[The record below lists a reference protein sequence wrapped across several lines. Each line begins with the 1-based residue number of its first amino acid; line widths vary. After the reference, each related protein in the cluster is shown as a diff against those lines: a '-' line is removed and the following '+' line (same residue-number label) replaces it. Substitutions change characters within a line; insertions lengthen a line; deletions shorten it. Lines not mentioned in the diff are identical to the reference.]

1 MTIGMIVLLCFG
13 IIVLG
18 FGIAVLIYGLTN
30 HDLLRESVSVFIVAL
45 IIGLASIITPIIY
58 SNTAA
63 GQRAY
68 KDQQS
73 NFNVNQITRE
83 VIVYDINGDVITT
96 YTGKFDIETD
106 NEKYILFDD
115 ENGLRHIVYYTTG
128 TVIVNEV
135 R

>member
-1 MTIGMIVLLCFG
+1 MTIGMIVAIVFG
-13 IIVLG
+13 VLVLVV
-18 FGIAVLIYGLTN
+18 GIGALIYGFVN
-30 HDLLRESVSVFIVAL
+30 NEVGMGVGIFIAGL
-45 IIGLASIITPIIY
+45 IIGLILIITPIVY

-83 VIVYDINGDVITT
+83 VIVYDINGDIITT

-115 ENGLRHIVYYTTG
+115 EDGLRHIIYYTTG
-128 TVIVNEV
+128 TIIVNEV

>member
-1 MTIGMIVLLCFG
+1 MTIGMIVAIVFGVFVLIFG
-13 IIVLG
+13 IG
-18 FGIAVLIYGLTN
+18 ALIYGFVK
-30 HDLLRESVSVFIVAL
+30 DEVGMGVGIFITGLV
-45 IIGLASIITPIIY
+45 IGLVLIITPIVY

-115 ENGLRHIVYYTTG
+115 EDGLRHIIYYTTG

>member
-1 MTIGMIVLLCFG
+1 MTIGMIVCIVCGALILAIG
-13 IIVLG
+13 IG
-18 FGIAVLIYGLTN
+18 VLIYGVVN
-30 HDLLRESVSVFIVAL
+30 DDVGIGIGIFIVGL
-45 IIGLASIITPIIY
+45 IIGLVLIIVPIVY

-83 VIVYDINGDVITT
+83 VIVYDINGNVITT

-115 ENGLRHIVYYTTG
+115 EDGLRHIIYYTTG

>member
-1 MTIGMIVLLCFG
+1 MTIGMIVSIVFG
-13 IIVLG
+13 VLVLG
-18 FGIAVLIYGLTN
+18 FGIGALIYGFANDELGAGVGT
-30 HDLLRESVSVFIVAL
+30 FIAGL
-45 IIGLASIITPIIY
+45 IIGLVLIITPIVY

-115 ENGLRHIVYYTTG
+115 ENGLRHIIYYTTG

>member
-1 MTIGMIVLLCFG
+1 MTIGMIVSIVFG
-13 IIVLG
+13 VLVLG
-18 FGIAVLIYGLTN
+18 FGIGALIYGFAN
-30 HDLLRESVSVFIVAL
+30 DEMGAGVGIFITGL
-45 IIGLASIITPIIY
+45 IIGLILIITPIIY

-115 ENGLRHIVYYTTG
+115 ENGLRHIIYYTTG

>member
-1 MTIGMIVLLCFG
+1 MTIGMIVAIVFG
-13 IIVLG
+13 VLVLVV
-18 FGIAVLIYGLTN
+18 GIGALIYGFAN
-30 HDLLRESVSVFIVAL
+30 SEVGMGIGIFIAGL
-45 IIGLASIITPIIY
+45 IIGLVLIITPIVY

-115 ENGLRHIVYYTTG
+115 EDGLRHIIYYTTG

>member
-1 MTIGMIVLLCFG
+1 MTIGMIVAIVFGVLVLVFG
-13 IIVLG
+13 IG
-18 FGIAVLIYGLTN
+18 ALIYGFVN
-30 HDLLRESVSVFIVAL
+30 NEVGMGVGIFIAGL
-45 IIGLASIITPIIY
+45 IIGLILIITPIIY

-115 ENGLRHIVYYTTG
+115 EDGLRHIIYYTTG

>member
-1 MTIGMIVLLCFG
+1 MTIGMIVGIVFG
-13 IIVLG
+13 VLILVV
-18 FGIAVLIYGLTN
+18 GIGTLIYGFVNDDVGTG
-30 HDLLRESVSVFIVAL
+30 VGIFIVGL
-45 IIGLASIITPIIY
+45 IIGLVLIITPIVY

-83 VIVYDINGDVITT
+83 VIVYDINGNVITT

-115 ENGLRHIVYYTTG
+115 EDGLRHIIYYTTG
-128 TVIVNEV
+128 TVIVNEIK
-135 R
+135 

>member
-1 MTIGMIVLLCFG
+1 MTIRMIVAIVFG
-13 IIVLG
+13 VLVLVVSIG
-18 FGIAVLIYGLTN
+18 TLIYGFAN
-30 HDLLRESVSVFIVAL
+30 NEVGMGVGVFIAGLTIGLVL
-45 IIGLASIITPIIY
+45 IITSIVY
-58 SNTAA
+58 FNTAA

-115 ENGLRHIVYYTTG
+115 EDGLRHIIYYTTG

>member
-1 MTIGMIVLLCFG
+1 MTIGMIVSIVFG
-13 IIVLG
+13 VLVLG
-18 FGIAVLIYGLTN
+18 FGIGALIYGFANDELGAGVGT
-30 HDLLRESVSVFIVAL
+30 FIAGL
-45 IIGLASIITPIIY
+45 IIGLVLIITPIVY

>member
-1 MTIGMIVLLCFG
+1 MTIGMIVSIVFG
-13 IIVLG
+13 VLVLG
-18 FGIAVLIYGLTN
+18 FGIGALIYGFANDELGAG
-30 HDLLRESVSVFIVAL
+30 VGIFIVGF
-45 IIGLASIITPIIY
+45 IIGLVLIITPIIY

-115 ENGLRHIVYYTTG
+115 ENGLRHIIYYTTG

>member
-1 MTIGMIVLLCFG
+1 MTIGMIVTIVFG
-13 IIVLG
+13 ALILVA
-18 FGIAVLIYGLTN
+18 GIGALIYGFAN
-30 HDLLRESVSVFIVAL
+30 NEVGMGVGIFIVVF
-45 IIGLASIITPIIY
+45 IIGLVLIITPIVY
-58 SNTAA
+58 SNTAS

-83 VIVYDINGDVITT
+83 VIVYDINGNVITT

-115 ENGLRHIVYYTTG
+115 EDGLRHIIYYTTG

>member
-1 MTIGMIVLLCFG
+1 MTIGMIVSIVFGVLVLSFG
-13 IIVLG
+13 IG
-18 FGIAVLIYGLTN
+18 ALIYGFAK
-30 HDLLRESVSVFIVAL
+30 DEVGAGVGIFITGL
-45 IIGLASIITPIIY
+45 IIGLILIIAPIIY

-83 VIVYDINGDVITT
+83 VIVYDINGDIITT

-115 ENGLRHIVYYTTG
+115 ENGLRHIIYYTTG

>member
-1 MTIGMIVLLCFG
+1 MTIGMIVAIVFCALILVIG
-13 IIVLG
+13 IG
-18 FGIAVLIYGLTN
+18 VLIYGFVN
-30 HDLLRESVSVFIVAL
+30 NDVGIGVSIFIAGL
-45 IIGLASIITPIIY
+45 IIGLVLIITPIVY

-115 ENGLRHIVYYTTG
+115 EDGLRHIIYYTTG

>member
-1 MTIGMIVLLCFG
+1 MTIGMIVSIVFGVLVLSFG
-13 IIVLG
+13 IG
-18 FGIAVLIYGLTN
+18 ALIYGFAN
-30 HDLLRESVSVFIVAL
+30 DEMGAGVGIFITGL
-45 IIGLASIITPIIY
+45 IIGLILIIAPIIY

-83 VIVYDINGDVITT
+83 VIVYDINGDIITT

-115 ENGLRHIVYYTTG
+115 ENGLRHIIYYTTG

>member
-1 MTIGMIVLLCFG
+1 MTIGMIVL
-13 IIVLG
+13 IIIGVL
-18 FGIAVLIYGLTN
+18 VYGLTN
-30 HDLLRESVSVFIVAL
+30 KEAGNGIAVFIVGLVIGLAL
-45 IIGLASIITPIIY
+45 IIGTIIY

-83 VIVYDINGDVITT
+83 VIVYDINGNVITT

-115 ENGLRHIVYYTTG
+115 EHGLRHIIYYTTG

>member
-1 MTIGMIVLLCFG
+1 MTIGMIVAIVFGVLVLVFG
-13 IIVLG
+13 ISA
-18 FGIAVLIYGLTN
+18 FIYG
-30 HDLLRESVSVFIVAL
+30 FIKDEVGMGIGIFIAGF
-45 IIGLASIITPIIY
+45 IIGLVLIITPIVY

-83 VIVYDINGDVITT
+83 VIVYDINGDVIAT

-115 ENGLRHIVYYTTG
+115 EDGLRHIIYYTTG

>member
-1 MTIGMIVLLCFG
+1 MTIGMIVL
-13 IIVLG
+13 IILGVLVLG
-18 FGIAVLIYGLTN
+18 FSIGAIIYG
-30 HDLLRESVSVFIVAL
+30 FICDEVTTGVGIFAVGLVIGFFL
-45 IIGLASIITPIIY
+45 ITSPIVY

-63 GQRAY
+63 GKRAY

-115 ENGLRHIVYYTTG
+115 EDGLRHIIYYTTG

-135 R
+135 A

>member
-1 MTIGMIVLLCFG
+1 MTIGMIASIVLG

-18 FGIAVLIYGLTN
+18 LAIGALVYCFICYDRKTGVGI
-30 HDLLRESVSVFIVAL
+30 FITGL
-45 IIGLASIITPIIY
+45 IISLLLIIAPIVY

-83 VIVYDINGDVITT
+83 VTVYDINGNVITT

-115 ENGLRHIVYYTTG
+115 EDGLRHIIYYTTG
-128 TVIVNEV
+128 TVIVNEIK
-135 R
+135 

>member
-1 MTIGMIVLLCFG
+1 MTIGMILAIVFGALVLVAG
-13 IIVLG
+13 IG
-18 FGIAVLIYGLTN
+18 ALIYGFVN
-30 HDLLRESVSVFIVAL
+30 DEAAMGIGIF
-45 IIGLASIITPIIY
+45 IIGLIVGLFSIIAPIVY

-83 VIVYDINGDVITT
+83 VIVYDINGNIITT

-115 ENGLRHIVYYTTG
+115 EDGLRHIIYYTTG

>member
-1 MTIGMIVLLCFG
+1 MTIGMLVSIVFG
-13 IIVLG
+13 ALILVI
-18 FGIAVLIYGLTN
+18 GIGALIYGFVNDDVGTG
-30 HDLLRESVSVFIVAL
+30 VGIFIVGL
-45 IIGLASIITPIIY
+45 IIGLVLIITPIIY
-58 SNTAA
+58 SNIAA

-83 VIVYDINGDVITT
+83 VIVYDINGNVITT

-115 ENGLRHIVYYTTG
+115 ENGLRHIIYYTTG

>member
-1 MTIGMIVLLCFG
+1 MTIGMLLSIVFG
-13 IIVLG
+13 VLVLVV
-18 FGIAVLIYGLTN
+18 GIGALIYGFVNDDVGTG
-30 HDLLRESVSVFIVAL
+30 VGIFIVGL
-45 IIGLASIITPIIY
+45 IIGLVLIIAPIVY

-83 VIVYDINGDVITT
+83 VIVYDINGNVITT

-115 ENGLRHIVYYTTG
+115 EDGLRHIIYYTTG

>member
-1 MTIGMIVLLCFG
+1 MTIGMIVAIVFGVLVLVFG
-13 IIVLG
+13 IG
-18 FGIAVLIYGLTN
+18 ALIYGFVN
-30 HDLLRESVSVFIVAL
+30 NEVGMGVGIFIAGL
-45 IIGLASIITPIIY
+45 IIGLILIITPIIY

-83 VIVYDINGDVITT
+83 VIVYDINGDIITT

-115 ENGLRHIVYYTTG
+115 EDGLRHIIYYTTG
-128 TVIVNEV
+128 TIIVNEV